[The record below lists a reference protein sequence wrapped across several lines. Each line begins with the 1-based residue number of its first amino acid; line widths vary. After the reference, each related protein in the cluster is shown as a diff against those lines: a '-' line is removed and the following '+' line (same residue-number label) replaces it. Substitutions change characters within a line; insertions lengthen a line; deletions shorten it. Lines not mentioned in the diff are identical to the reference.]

1 MEILYSTA
9 TTISSGAM
17 TLINIFSEFIVAKL
31 QFLVKPPSYDLLMQL
46 AHPFDR
52 SVVGSQFA
60 IELFWVTREGKWHNG
75 FC

>member
-31 QFLVKPPSYDLLMQL
+31 QFLVKPPSYDLLCNSRIRSTVPSLGRNLQL
-46 AHPFDR
+46 SCFGLR
-52 SVVGSQFA
+52 
-60 IELFWVTREGKWHNG
+60 GKWHNG
-75 FC
+75 LC